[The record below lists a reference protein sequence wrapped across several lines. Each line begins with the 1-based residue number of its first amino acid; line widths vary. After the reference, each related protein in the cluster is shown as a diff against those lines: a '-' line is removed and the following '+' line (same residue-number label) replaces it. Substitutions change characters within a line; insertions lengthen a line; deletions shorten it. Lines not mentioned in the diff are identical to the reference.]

1 MLGHTKVKGEVGVQ
15 KCMLVVCFRLD
26 LDVGVCLCVG
36 GGVCWCVD
44 GGVGLWLVAL
54 VCGWKEEGGVWMVDR
69 SRSQNNCERPRYAG
83 ISRLSHPTA

>member
-44 GGVGLWLVAL
+44 GGVGLWMEGGRWCVDGRRKV
-54 VCGWKEEGGVWMVDR
+54 VCGWKEEGGV
-69 SRSQNNCERPRYAG
+69 
-83 ISRLSHPTA
+83 